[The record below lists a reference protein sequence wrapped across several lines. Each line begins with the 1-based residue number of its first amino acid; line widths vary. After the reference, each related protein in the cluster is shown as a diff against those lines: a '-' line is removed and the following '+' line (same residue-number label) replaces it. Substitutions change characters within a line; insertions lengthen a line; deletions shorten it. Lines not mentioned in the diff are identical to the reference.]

1 MIRQD
6 YLMRLAQR
14 LAQALAQA
22 LFHKGRH
29 EYDRAEAQINAA
41 LSECFGLEPGELPDL
56 DELLIACA
64 PGRDAAP
71 SASTP
76 DNLIRLADLFHE
88 RGEIQRLRGDGTAAA
103 QSDALALG
111 LFLELLQTS
120 VVSVE
125 LIQKAEALIERAA
138 GSRLPAAVLKRL
150 LSYYEARGLLDRA
163 EDILYEW
170 LDTKDP
176 AAPEGGLAFYER
188 LSAKSDHELND
199 GGLPRAEV
207 DQGRAE
213 WLRARPPAPSG
224 RGPG

>member
-22 LFHKGRH
+22 LFHKGRQ
-29 EYDRAEAQINAA
+29 EYDRAEAAINVA
-41 LSECFGLEPGELPDL
+41 LSECFGLETGRLPDL
-56 DELLIACA
+56 DELLNDCA
-64 PGRDAAP
+64 VAGEA
-71 SASTP
+71 TP
-76 DNLIRLADLFHE
+76 ENFIRLADLFRE
-88 RGEIQRLRGDGTAAA
+88 KGEIQRLRGDTTAAA

-120 VVSVE
+120 VVSFE
-125 LIQKAEALIERAA
+125 LIQKTEALIERTA
-138 GSRLPAAVLKRL
+138 GTRLPAAVLKRL
-150 LSYYEARGLLDRA
+150 LSYYEARGLLARA
-163 EDILYEW
+163 EDVLYEW

-176 AAPEGGLAFYER
+176 AAPEGGLTFYER
-188 LSAKSDHELND
+188 LSSKSDSELND

-213 WLRARPPAPSG
+213 WLRRSHV
-224 RGPG
+224 